1 MNAPK
6 GASGQGR
13 RDVSTTLDM
22 TSGGK
27 ALDVTGERE
36 LFLKLEYNL
45 AAFVVINIEDEIA
58 TETSGM
64 TLGKGQA

>member
-1 MNAPK
+1 MRMAK
-6 GASGQGR
+6 
-13 RDVSTTLDM
+13 STPPTYGLTM
-22 TSGGK
+22 
-27 ALDVTGERE
+27 LDVTSGRR

-64 TLGKGQA
+64 TLDKGQT